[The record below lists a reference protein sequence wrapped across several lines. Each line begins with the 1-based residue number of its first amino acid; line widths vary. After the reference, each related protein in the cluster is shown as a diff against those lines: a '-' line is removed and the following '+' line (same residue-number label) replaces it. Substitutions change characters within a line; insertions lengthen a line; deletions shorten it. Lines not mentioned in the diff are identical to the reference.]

1 MLFIIQVIYGAF
13 TSGLNAGE
21 LWNTFPLM
29 EGKIIPDDLFE
40 MSPGWV
46 NIFEHNK
53 FVQFFHRYMSILILF
68 LIYLFCYKFN
78 KENKNLEFN
87 IKNLIVIVTI
97 QFMLGILTL
106 ITKSSMIIVLCHQF
120 NAILLMLAIIKTKH
134 SIKYI

>member
-1 MLFIIQVIYGAF
+1 
-13 TSGLNAGE
+13 
-21 LWNTFPLM
+21 M
-29 EGKIIPDDLFE
+29 EGKIIHDDLFE

-87 IKNLIVIVTI
+87 IRNLIVMVTI